1 MVVAEENIGS
11 SVRHLA
17 GDISECIFAAVMLL
31 MEGWMAVYIDR
42 ASKIVFF
49 FELKQDNLYYA
60 LGQIILFFS
69 DEILSNK
76 LSL

>member
-1 MVVAEENIGS
+1 MVVAEENIVS
-11 SVRHLA
+11 RVRHVA

-49 FELKQDNLYYA
+49 F
-60 LGQIILFFS
+60 
-69 DEILSNK
+69 
-76 LSL
+76 